1 MRKKF
6 LSAGLWLL
14 LTLLLFSDG
23 VFAKVYIDINAPGR
37 RRFPIAIANFINLA
51 ESEDGRGLAQTI
63 STVLIDDLEIA
74 GFFNILDPRSYIEKA
89 PAEELDPT
97 KIAFGDW
104 SVIGAEALVKGAY
117 RTNGNNVELE
127 VRLFDVVEETMI
139 VGKRYS
145 GPRDNLRDMV
155 HKFANEIMIAFTGEK
170 GIFETQLTYTSNVTG
185 AKEIYIMDFDGY
197 NSRRITNNR
206 SINLSPLLS
215 LNGQKL
221 VFTSYKRGVPDLFLI
236 DLKTGL
242 EVKLSI
248 VNGIHIAGSW
258 DPQGDWVAITASKDG
273 NSDIYLIRPDGR
285 ASRRITNDWAIDVSP
300 SFSPDGRQIA
310 FTSNRQGTPQI
321 YLMDVDGNN
330 VQRLT
335 FDGEYNTSP
344 SWSPRGDR
352 IAFVSKIDGRFDI
365 MTIRPDGTGLRR
377 LTGGDGNNENPAWSP
392 NGRYLAF
399 SSSREGR
406 PSIYLMNE
414 DGLGVRRLTR
424 GPGDYITPKWALKT
438 FE

>member
-1 MRKKF
+1 MRV
-6 LSAGLWLL
+6 ALWIL

-23 VFAKVYIDINAPGR
+23 AFAKVYIDINAPGR
-37 RRFPIAIANFINLA
+37 RRFPIAIADFINLA
-51 ESEDGRGLAQTI
+51 GSEDGQGLAQTI
-63 STVLIDDLEIA
+63 STVLSNDLEIA
-74 GFFNILDPRSYIEKA
+74 GLFNILDPRSYIEKA
-89 PAEELDPT
+89 SAGELDPT
-97 KIAFGDW
+97 KITFRDW

-117 RTNGNNVELE
+117 RTNGNKVELE
-127 VRLFDVVEETMI
+127 ARLFDVVEETMV
-139 VGKRYS
+139 VGKKYS
-145 GPRDNLRDMV
+145 GPRENLRDMV
-155 HKFANEIMIAFTGEK
+155 HKFANEIMVAFTGEK
-170 GIFETQLTYTSNVTG
+170 GIFETQLTYVSNVTG
-185 AKEIYIMDFDGY
+185 AKEIYMMDFDGY

-215 LNGQKL
+215 PNGQKL

-248 VNGIHIAGSW
+248 TNGIHIAGSW

-273 NSDIYLIRPDGR
+273 NSDIYLIKPDGR
-285 ASRRITNDWAIDVSP
+285 SSRRLTDDWGIDVSP
-300 SFSPDGRQIA
+300 SFSPDGRQIV

-321 YLMDVDGNN
+321 YLMNADGSN

-335 FDGEYNTSP
+335 FEGEYNTSP

-352 IAFVSKIDGRFDI
+352 IAFVSKIEGVFDI
-365 MTIRPDGTGLRR
+365 MTIKPDGTDLRR
-377 LTGGDGNNENPAWSP
+377 LTGGAGNNENPAWSP

-399 SSSREGR
+399 TSSREGR
-406 PSIYLMNE
+406 PAIYLMNE

-424 GPGDYITPKWALKT
+424 GPGDYLSPKWALKS